1 MQVMDGLFDDLRV
14 LEKEQQLELQ
24 ELENEPMELENDA
37 SSSNAVPAAT
47 QSHALS
53 RLPRSPRRP
62 ECRAM
67 KTMATAATT
76 TAATTTAVLVLPA
89 RLALASIR
97 FLRA

>member
-24 ELENEPMELENDA
+24 ELEIDA

-89 RLALASIR
+89 MR
-97 FLRA
+97 FLRTRCRR

>member
-24 ELENEPMELENDA
+24 ELENEPMELEIDA

-89 RLALASIR
+89 MR
-97 FLRA
+97 FLRT